1 MVYVGFVGIHTL
13 INCNGLHGV
22 IYVFPLLS
30 HSTVCLCEIVWV
42 LSLLII
48 RCIGLGGGGG
58 GGAFFFAA
66 QLVAFHPETL
76 YVCDIFAQWLVTV
89 LNTTHT
95 QQSSAFVC
103 FHLQNCTMCLLHFHL
118 WRL

>member
-1 MVYVGFVGIHTL
+1 MYWPG
-13 INCNGLHGV
+13 
-22 IYVFPLLS
+22 
-30 HSTVCLCEIVWV
+30 
-42 LSLLII
+42 
-48 RCIGLGGGGG
+48 GGGGG

-76 YVCDIFAQWLVTV
+76 YMCDIFAHWLVTV

-103 FHLQNCTMCLLHFHL
+103 FTFTKLYYVSASFSFMAFINTYMLNICG
-118 WRL
+118 